1 MFLLMCS
8 CPSGLCRYYYKCA
21 RDGEKK
27 SHKKSAPTTTSE
39 RSRTTRKCSIS
50 CPAHIVAT
58 DNSDQIEVTYFAL
71 HVGRGTDKTT
81 ELKHQRLPKSAQNE
95 ITAKLQ
101 LGVSADRILTGT
113 AASPSLY
120 VFQ

>member
-1 MFLLMCS
+1 M
-8 CPSGLCRYYYKCA
+8 RYI
-21 RDGEKK
+21 GPV
-27 SHKKSAPTTTSE
+27 HT
-39 RSRTTRKCSIS
+39 
-50 CPAHIVAT
+50 VAT

-95 ITAKLQ
+95 ITAMLQ

-120 VFQ
+120 VFQWWEQIENVHRSSSPAFLALLNLQEHEQWNVCYRSRNKQLNI